1 MPLRLNGAGNLVTWL
16 EDKIKGCEMDQIRTF
31 DMFCGAGGSSLG
43 ARDGGAKIV
52 GGVDLWAPAV
62 ESFKLNFP
70 ESNVFKEDLRILTT
84 EKVMEKKGQIDMLI

>member
-52 GGVDLWAPAV
+52 GGRSMGA
-62 ESFKLNFP
+62 SC
-70 ESNVFKEDLRILTT
+70 RIFQT
-84 EKVMEKKGQIDMLI
+84 EFS